1 MATNVDKMT
10 RTAREM
16 AEVQR
21 DSYEALA
28 ENFTASQK
36 RGAELAQEG
45 SKFFKLQ
52 EENARV
58 AQEWFKSSSRLLELQ
73 QRNVNFVQ
81 NWMSSGTRALRAQ
94 TQQNLKT
101 ADVFV
106 RSARKQQE
114 GLRTLGQEWIG
125 AYRELFTTP
134 VARVEQGLEAV
145 QQTAKQ
151 GLRLA
156 EETTKQTG
164 EVLQQ
169 AAEVTREAEIE
180 TAVHGALKT
189 KNYEELNVEDI
200 TKKLDGLS
208 VDELKKVREYEK
220 QSKAREALMEQI
232 DRRIKAAS

>member
-1 MATNVDKMT
+1 MATNVDRMT
-10 RTAREM
+10 STAREM

-21 DSYEALA
+21 ESFEALA
-28 ENFTASQK
+28 ENFAASQR
-36 RGAELAQEG
+36 RGTELAQEG
-45 SKFFKLQ
+45 SRFFKLQ

-81 NWMSSGTRALRAQ
+81 NWMSSGARALRAQ
-94 TQQNLKT
+94 TEQNLKT

-114 GLRTLGQEWIG
+114 GLQTLGQEWVG
-125 AYRELFTTP
+125 AYRKLLAP
-134 VARVEQGLEAV
+134 VVRAEQQGFEAV
-145 QQTAKQ
+145 QQTARQ

-156 EETTKQTG
+156 EETTRQTG
-164 EVLQQ
+164 EALEQ
-169 AAEVTREAEIE
+169 AAEATREAELE
-180 TAVHGALKT
+180 TAVHSALKT
-189 KNYEELNVEDI
+189 KNYDELNVEDV

-220 QSKAREALMEQI
+220 QSKARETLIEQI